1 MIRVSVRYLVILIC
15 ISLNSLFSQNKLDEK
30 NLEETMRNPW
40 KADRSVFLQ
49 DWLVLGSFPI
59 KSMDDIDIDFLSDH
73 KGEAN
78 VQPVEG
84 QTVSISGNEM
94 KWLSLKC
101 RDVADLQ
108 GFYQDQ
114 RNQDAV
120 AYAYTKIIRKE
131 PGKVTLMLASDD
143 AIKVWCNGKMVHRL
157 LQLRGI
163 NLDDDKIEVDLNA
176 GVNHLLLKIH
186 QAKGGWGYA
195 VRMLDDP
202 NQFNLLT
209 GNIEFTL
216 IKINPID
223 QTISVISQGTVDQ
236 TLLKQTIQME
246 VYSSGGKT
254 ILKKE
259 FNCSDPV
266 VLYYKNWPDGVIEF
280 RFVFNDIRGLRTYK
294 YASWYKGDILKAAQ
308 ELVNS
313 APSKEVRTPDGCTHR
328 MLADMILNRLEN
340 NLQNLDS
347 TKYRLLHAPLMEFA
361 EFKAKNQVR
370 AGGCLRLA
378 YIDDIDNTPQFCRS
392 YLPLN
397 YNPKKKWPLVVY
409 LHGYNQDNPEYIN
422 WWGSDKRHD
431 QSSDKYE
438 VIFIEPHGR
447 GNTQYLGIGDQDV
460 LKCIE
465 LAKQKFNVDEDR
477 IYLMGSSMGGFGTW
491 NVATRHP
498 ELFAAISPIYGGG
511 DYHVFTPREKLEKMN
526 NWEIYLS
533 DKSSSTAQLEA
544 LNNMPILV
552 SHGDRDMSV
561 DVNLS
566 RYLVRMLQRWNYD
579 VRYIEVPEK
588 GHTELGLWD
597 QIIPWFL
604 EHKRNIAPK
613 QVRIRAADLQ
623 SASAHW
629 VSVTQK
635 RNPFEFMVVDA
646 EVLNGNIIRIDSKN
660 ILEVVLFPGNQLID
674 YSKPIK
680 VVWNGKILPFNNVQ
694 NQKIVLREE
703 EYSPAPII
711 KTPKIAGPI
720 IDFQNTPYLIVL
732 GTTSQ
737 SPQMMKNIQQ
747 KAGVMISDWKSAQK
761 FEPRVKND
769 VEVTEADLKA
779 YSILL
784 FGGPED
790 NSITKRIFEKIPFQV
805 NKNEISVDGKVFK
818 AQDAVLTAIY
828 PNPYNNERYVG
839 LVVATSSIGMNF
851 FDSHRRDPFQ
861 FDYAIVDSRI
871 PLHTIGATNDKI
883 LIASGFFNYNW
894 KIDDALLVTGDE
906 KLRAQC
912 AYFVMKNDSIMDI
925 ISNST
930 PAIETLKKYIGT
942 YQVDNGPQLIVFFD
956 NDILKIAQVSNR
968 DFSLPLLAVSNN
980 EFYLKE
986 LDISVSFKQDRT
998 TQNYFLVIHEGGQ
1011 ENSSK
1016 KIQ

>member
-1 MIRVSVRYLVILIC
+1 M
-15 ISLNSLFSQNKLDEK
+15 
-30 NLEETMRNPW
+30 
-40 KADRSVFLQ
+40 
-49 DWLVLGSFPI
+49 
-59 KSMDDIDIDFLSDH
+59 
-73 KGEAN
+73 
-78 VQPVEG
+78 
-84 QTVSISGNEM
+84 
-94 KWLSLKC
+94 
-101 RDVADLQ
+101 
-108 GFYQDQ
+108 
-114 RNQDAV
+114 
-120 AYAYTKIIRKE
+120 
-131 PGKVTLMLASDD
+131 
-143 AIKVWCNGKMVHRL
+143 
-157 LQLRGI
+157 
-163 NLDDDKIEVDLNA
+163 
-176 GVNHLLLKIH
+176 
-186 QAKGGWGYA
+186 
-195 VRMLDDP
+195 
-202 NQFNLLT
+202 
-209 GNIEFTL
+209 
-216 IKINPID
+216 
-223 QTISVISQGTVDQ
+223 
-236 TLLKQTIQME
+236 
-246 VYSSGGKT
+246 
-254 ILKKE
+254 
-259 FNCSDPV
+259 
-266 VLYYKNWPDGVIEF
+266 
-280 RFVFNDIRGLRTYK
+280 
-294 YASWYKGDILKAAQ
+294 
-308 ELVNS
+308 
-313 APSKEVRTPDGCTHR
+313 
-328 MLADMILNRLEN
+328 
-340 NLQNLDS
+340 
-347 TKYRLLHAPLMEFA
+347 
-361 EFKAKNQVR
+361 
-370 AGGCLRLA
+370 
-378 YIDDIDNTPQFCRS
+378 
-392 YLPLN
+392 
-397 YNPKKKWPLVVY
+397 
-409 LHGYNQDNPEYIN
+409 
-422 WWGSDKRHD
+422 
-431 QSSDKYE
+431 
-438 VIFIEPHGR
+438 IFIEPHGR

-566 RYLVRMLQRWNYD
+566 RYLVRMLQRLNYV

-851 FDSHRRDPFQ
+851 FDSHRRDPFK